1 MNKKNTYRNERLVS
15 FWSRFLDKRRI
26 LIIFSV
32 TLITILSLSTIKN
45 NLSFSTDT
53 SEMLSEKLHW
63 RQLDIQYENL
73 FPQFLDNIIIVIEAQ
88 TPDLASDTAQKISTS
103 LKNNNF
109 IKNIYYQS
117 DFSYFKESS
126 FLFLEHD
133 ELQDLS
139 DNLAKIQPFLGS
151 LLEDRNLRGLFDM
164 LGDAI
169 EAKQD
174 DKSIQL
180 NPILSEIN
188 LAFGDINYSVSWQRL
203 MDPKYEKK
211 NTYREFIELQIN
223 TIDDSLLPNENT
235 IEYIRKAIEP
245 YKNSKVNI
253 KLTGGEVLAYEE
265 LKSVSNANI
274 KAIFLSIIL
283 VATILTIGL
292 GSFRIVVACLT
303 TLIVG
308 LIITTAFA
316 SITVG
321 TLNLISIAFAV
332 LYIGLGIDFAI
343 HMALRYREESISEL
357 NRTKIIKNTLKF
369 IMKPLVL
376 CALTT
381 AIGFYAFIPTSYT
394 GVAEL
399 GWIAGSGM
407 IISFILTITLLPA
420 LLSYTSIKTLRS
432 ANIIKNNNII
442 NFLCW
447 LPYKYSKIILIFI
460 FLIVSFILLFI
471 NKIDFDENRLNLQD
485 PKNE

>member
-1 MNKKNTYRNERLVS
+1 M
-15 FWSRFLDKRRI
+15 
-26 LIIFSV
+26 
-32 TLITILSLSTIKN
+32 
-45 NLSFSTDT
+45 
-53 SEMLSEKLHW
+53 
-63 RQLDIQYENL
+63 
-73 FPQFLDNIIIVIEAQ
+73 
-88 TPDLASDTAQKISTS
+88 
-103 LKNNNF
+103 
-109 IKNIYYQS
+109 
-117 DFSYFKESS
+117 
-126 FLFLEHD
+126 
-133 ELQDLS
+133 
-139 DNLAKIQPFLGS
+139 
-151 LLEDRNLRGLFDM
+151 
-164 LGDAI
+164 
-169 EAKQD
+169 
-174 DKSIQL
+174 
-180 NPILSEIN
+180 
-188 LAFGDINYSVSWQRL
+188 
-203 MDPKYEKK
+203 
-211 NTYREFIELQIN
+211 
-223 TIDDSLLPNENT
+223 
-235 IEYIRKAIEP
+235 
-245 YKNSKVNI
+245 
-253 KLTGGEVLAYEE
+253 
-265 LKSVSNANI
+265 SNANI

-420 LLSYTSIKTLRS
+420 LLLS
-432 ANIIKNNNII
+432 
-442 NFLCW
+442 
-447 LPYKYSKIILIFI
+447 LIHI
-460 FLIVSFILLFI
+460 
-471 NKIDFDENRLNLQD
+471 
-485 PKNE
+485 